1 MSDQTEQSSLSF
13 EQAVAELEQI
23 INALE
28 QGELPLEDSLKQF
41 ERAVSLSRLS
51 QQKLQAAEQK
61 VEMLLQQRNGET
73 LEPFATQNGT
83 DD

>member
-28 QGELPLEDSLKQF
+28 QGELPLKDSLKQF

-73 LEPFATQNGT
+73 LEPFTTQNGT

>member
-73 LEPFATQNGT
+73 LEPFTTQNGT